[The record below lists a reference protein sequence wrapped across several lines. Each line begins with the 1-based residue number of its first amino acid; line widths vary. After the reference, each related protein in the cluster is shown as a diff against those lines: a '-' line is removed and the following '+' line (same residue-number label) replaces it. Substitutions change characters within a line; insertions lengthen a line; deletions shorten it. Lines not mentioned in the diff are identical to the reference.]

1 MPTISLWYLLAQ
13 DISNINMKNRLCIDM
28 GNTWVKYAVVSQDK
42 KVLSFTRTKNFSK
55 RTLGRLYK
63 EFNLSGCILS
73 STRDIKKEILALLK
87 KKKNFILL
95 THKTQVPIKNGYD
108 TPGTLGK
115 DRLAAVIGAH
125 ALYPNHP
132 SLVIDP
138 GTCITY
144 DVITSDGKYLG
155 GNISPGYY
163 MRRQAM
169 HRYTD
174 KLPMVEAK
182 ENNPL
187 LGTSTVKAMQNGAFY
202 GTTGE
207 MESFIRWIKKDFTGI
222 KVLMTGGDAEMFA
235 KHLNSKIFV
244 LPYLVMIGLNEILT
258 YNAP

>member
-1 MPTISLWYLLAQ
+1 
-13 DISNINMKNRLCIDM
+13 M
-28 GNTWVKYAVVSQDK
+28 GNTWVKYAIISQDNK
-42 KVLSFTRTKNFSK
+42 KVQSYDRTKNFSK
-55 RTLGRLYK
+55 RMLAKLYK
-63 EFNLSGCILS
+63 NYKPSGCILS
-73 STRDIKKEILALLK
+73 STRDITKEALALLK

-95 THKTQVPIKNGYD
+95 THKTEVPIINGYD

-125 ALYPNHP
+125 ALYPAHP
-132 SLVIDP
+132 CLVIDP

-144 DVITSDGKYLG
+144 DVITQDGKYLG

-174 KLPMVEAK
+174 KLPLVDAK

-207 MESFIRWIKKDFTGI
+207 IESFIRWIKKDFTGI

-235 KHLNSKIFV
+235 NHLNSKIFV
-244 LPYLVMIGLNEILT
+244 LPNLVMIGLNEILT